1 MKLHQPVKLTALLAL
16 SLIFHGCAATKT
28 SNVSMNSAQKLPK
41 PSQILIQDF
50 TIDPNAVK
58 GSSSP
63 LAKLEN
69 LADSQHEETAKKELI
84 QDANDALYDQLSSQL
99 TAMGFKVVRAQPGQI
114 PKQGEVIISGQFTGI
129 DEGNAVR
136 RALVGFGAGQSSV
149 DATARV
155 VSANQ
160 TELLSLRTHADSGET
175 PGAAVTAGVGAA
187 AQVGAT
193 ATAAT
198 SVARGGAKAYKSAIS
213 TQASDIA
220 EKIGDEFGKLAKSEG
235 WVTL

>member
-1 MKLHQPVKLTALLAL
+1 MLAL
-16 SLIFHGCAATKT
+16 SLLFNGCAATRT
-28 SNVSMNSAQKLPK
+28 SNVSMNSSAKLPK
-41 PSQILIQDF
+41 PTQILIQDF
-50 TIDPNAVK
+50 TIDSNAVK

-69 LADSQHEETAKKELI
+69 LADSQHEASAKKELI
-84 QDANDALYDQLSSQL
+84 QDANDALFDQLSGQL
-99 TAMGFKVVRAQPGQI
+99 TEMGFKVVRAQPGQT
-114 PKQGEVIISGQFTGI
+114 PKQGEVMISGQFTSI

-149 DATARV
+149 DATAQV
-155 VSANQ
+155 VSANRTQ
-160 TELLSLRTHADSGET
+160 ILSLQTHADSGET

-220 EKIGDEFGKLAKSEG
+220 EKIGDEFGKLAKTEG
-235 WVTL
+235 WV